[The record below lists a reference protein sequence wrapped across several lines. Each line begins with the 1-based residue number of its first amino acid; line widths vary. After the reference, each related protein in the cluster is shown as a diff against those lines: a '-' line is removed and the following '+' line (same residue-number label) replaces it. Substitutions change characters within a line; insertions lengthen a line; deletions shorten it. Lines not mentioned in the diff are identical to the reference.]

1 MAGSLNNPTESFE
14 RDAAWMRQALEVAA
28 DAGLRGE
35 VPIGAVVV
43 MNGELLASA
52 GNTREA
58 EADPCGH
65 AEVNAIRAAAR
76 TRGHWRLDG
85 ATVYV
90 TLEPCAMCA
99 GAMVLAR
106 IDRCVYAASDPKGG
120 FLGTLG
126 NLADHPGLNH
136 RFAVEAG
143 CTVLGPKCCDLLL
156 AYN

>member
-1 MAGSLNNPTESFE
+1 M
-14 RDAAWMRQALEVAA
+14 RDV
-28 DAGLRGE
+28 
-35 VPIGAVVV
+35 
-43 MNGELLASA
+43 
-52 GNTREA
+52 
-58 EADPCGH
+58 C
-65 AEVNAIRAAAR
+65 
-76 TRGHWRLDG
+76 
-85 ATVYV
+85 
-90 TLEPCAMCA
+90 